1 MDKIVNSLNFLTLG
15 AASGNASGYS
25 GIILIVLMIALMYF
39 FMIRPQQK
47 QRKQHQEM
55 MNELH
60 KGDEVVTIG
69 RLHGKIDEVN
79 QEDRTVTLDCEG
91 IYLTFDMVA
100 IARVIKRAGSE
111 PAAEK
116 PAAKD
121 DKASTKDTK
130 PADSE
135 DQSTA
140 PASDADDTA
149 KDDEAK

>member
-1 MDKIVNSLNFLTLG
+1 MDNIVNSFVTL
-15 AASGNASGYS
+15 AAANTGGYS
-25 GIILIVLMIALMYF
+25 SIILIVLMIALMYF

-79 QEDRTVTLDCEG
+79 KENQTVTLDCEG

-100 IARVIKRAGSE
+100 IARVLKRAGE
-111 PAAEK
+111 AEQPAQQAAETQASAGK
-116 PAAKD
+116 DGAAETETTD
-121 DKASTKDTK
+121 NA
-130 PADSE
+130 ADAKS
-135 DQSTA
+135 
-140 PASDADDTA
+140 ADDDQES
-149 KDDEAK
+149 K

>member
-1 MDKIVNSLNFLTLG
+1 MDNIVNSFVTL
-15 AASGNASGYS
+15 AAANTGGYS
-25 GIILIVLMIALMYF
+25 SIILIVLMIALMYF

-79 QEDRTVTLDCEG
+79 KENQTVTLDCEG

-100 IARVIKRAGSE
+100 IARVLKRAGE
-111 PAAEK
+111 AEQPAQQAAETQ
-116 PAAKD
+116 ASAGKD
-121 DKASTKDTK
+121 DA
-130 PADSE
+130 ADAKS
-135 DQSTA
+135 
-140 PASDADDTA
+140 ADDDQES
-149 KDDEAK
+149 K